1 MGQALAEKTGARWG
15 SVVEGNGAAAW
26 VAGCVPH
33 RSVHSQLDAIAAKPG
48 LSAGNMIHSP
58 RKGYLLLN
66 VEPALDCADA
76 KAAADAM
83 KAADFSVA
91 LSVFDLRDSV
101 EADVLLPVTPYS
113 ETSGSYVNCEGRLQS
128 TAGAVPPP
136 GEARPAWKVLRVL
149 GNLFDVEGF
158 DYITSEDVRN
168 EISWAAELATVESS
182 RPEAP
187 APKGSRADG
196 FGLARIA
203 DVPLYRVDALVR
215 RAVSLQNTGD
225 NPPAMAHLGNEEAQ
239 RLGVAEGDQVDV
251 AGSVASVSLPV
262 HINAAVPPGS
272 VYVPSGWE
280 ATEPLGASPFVKVS
294 KV

>member
-1 MGQALAEKTGARWG
+1 
-15 SVVEGNGAAAW
+15 
-26 VAGCVPH
+26 
-33 RSVHSQLDAIAAKPG
+33 
-48 LSAGNMIHSP
+48 
-58 RKGYLLLN
+58 
-66 VEPALDCADA
+66 
-76 KAAADAM
+76 
-83 KAADFSVA
+83 
-91 LSVFDLRDSV
+91 
-101 EADVLLPVTPYS
+101 
-113 ETSGSYVNCEGRLQS
+113 
-128 TAGAVPPP
+128 
-136 GEARPAWKVLRVL
+136 VL
-149 GNLFDVEGF
+149 GNLFDAEGF

-168 EISWAAELATVESS
+168 EISWAEELAIVESS

-196 FGLARIA
+196 FDLARIA

-215 RAVSLQNTGD
+215 RAASLQNTGD

-239 RLGVAEGDQVDV
+239 RLGVAEGEQVDV

-272 VYVPSGWE
+272 IYVPSGWE